1 MLVDDTG
8 APLKKG
14 LSKEEVTDRL
24 RALAPKNKE
33 EEVLLA
39 RRVAELLEHNRQDR
53 MRRVLKNDTEGIF
66 RENAKK
72 RLQDDNWTP
81 TRQYRRIASIP
92 KDMVYVAEKIW
103 GPDVLTDKKKF
114 KEAFVK
120 DETGKYCL
128 TVDPDT
134 I

>member
-14 LSKEEVTDRL
+14 MSKEEVEEKL
-24 RALAPKNKE
+24 RELAPKNKE
-33 EEVLLA
+33 EEAILA
-39 RRVAELLEHNRQDR
+39 RKIAETIEHNRKNK
-53 MRRVLKNDTEGIF
+53 MRKTLTEDPEGIF
-66 RENAKK
+66 RENSK
-72 RLQDDNWTP
+72 RKALDANWSP
-81 TRQYRRIASIP
+81 NRQYRKIASIP
-92 KDMVYVAEKIW
+92 KDMLYVAQKIW
-103 GPDVLTDKKKF
+103 GPDVLTNKAKF

-128 TVDPDT
+128 TVDPKT